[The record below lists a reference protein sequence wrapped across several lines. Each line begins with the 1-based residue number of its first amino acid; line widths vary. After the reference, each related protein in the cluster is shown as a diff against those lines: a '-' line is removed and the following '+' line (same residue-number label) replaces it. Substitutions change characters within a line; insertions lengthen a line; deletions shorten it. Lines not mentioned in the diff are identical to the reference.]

1 MFVGLLQAGVLRR
14 RVFTVGVPSINS
26 QTQGNSD
33 VCSIYIYVFFVRE
46 TPNQLFFWP
55 LSFPARV
62 SCGGCPRLM
71 RKAVTMKR
79 TIPQQSCK

>member
-33 VCSIYIYVFFVRE
+33 VCSIYIYMCFLLGRRPTNCFFGLC
-46 TPNQLFFWP
+46 LF
-55 LSFPARV
+55 LHESH
-62 SCGGCPRLM
+62 
-71 RKAVTMKR
+71 AVAALG
-79 TIPQQSCK
+79 